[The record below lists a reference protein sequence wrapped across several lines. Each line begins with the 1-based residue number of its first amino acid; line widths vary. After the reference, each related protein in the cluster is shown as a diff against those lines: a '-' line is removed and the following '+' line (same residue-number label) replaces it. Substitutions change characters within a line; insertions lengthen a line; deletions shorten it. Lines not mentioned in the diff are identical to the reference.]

1 MVRPMKRSL
10 TTGALI
16 ALLCSFALAQKA
28 DPSGTMSL
36 NSIIDGLEKKQTAQF
51 SYEVIREYRLFGTD
65 TTKANSEVIAKL
77 VVKRPEG
84 SDYNIQQASGSS
96 RGQQIIRA
104 VLDHEIEVISTH
116 NEARMALTRNNY
128 DFTYIG
134 EAILDGQPCYRV
146 GLKPKRKDKELVS
159 GEAWIDK
166 RSFSIRQVQGEVA
179 RTPSWWLRSVHV
191 KLIFA
196 EVKGAWLQTSMEAV
210 ADVRIVGLH
219 TLTSRIRDYHADTE
233 VASIILAPLHD
244 RKH

>member
-1 MVRPMKRSL
+1 
-10 TTGALI
+10 
-16 ALLCSFALAQKA
+16 
-28 DPSGTMSL
+28 
-36 NSIIDGLEKKQTAQF
+36 
-51 SYEVIREYRLFGTD
+51 
-65 TTKANSEVIAKL
+65 
-77 VVKRPEG
+77 
-84 SDYNIQQASGSS
+84 
-96 RGQQIIRA
+96 
-104 VLDHEIEVISTH
+104 
-116 NEARMALTRNNY
+116 MALTRNNY